1 MFYDFDKMKP
11 SAIYYCM
18 MQTLI
23 PRPIAWVLSE
33 NENLTY
39 NLAPFSY
46 FNAVCSDPP
55 LVMISVGKKP
65 DGGHKDTRVNIEQRE
80 HFIIHIASEN
90 LLEPLN
96 DSAET
101 MPAGVS
107 EVDRLG
113 LATTSWQGSRLP
125 RLSECDIAYA
135 CHCYDIQE
143 IGHTGQSLILGQ
155 VDSVYV
161 NDEVM
166 GLDDK
171 GRAKTMADKVNPL
184 GRLGAGEYM
193 SFGRVLK
200 INRPV

>member
-1 MFYDFDKMKP
+1 MYYDFAEMKP

-33 NENLTY
+33 NENSTY

-65 DGGHKDTRVNIEQRE
+65 DGSDKDTRVNIEQRRD
-80 HFIIHIASEN
+80 FIIHIASEN
-90 LLEPLN
+90 MLDPVN
-96 DSAET
+96 DSAESLA
-101 MPAGVS
+101 AGIS

-113 LATTSWQGSRLP
+113 LVTTEWEGSRLP
-125 RLSECDIAYA
+125 RLTDCDIAYA
-135 CHCYDIQE
+135 CHCYDILE
-143 IGHTGQSLILGQ
+143 IGDAKQSLILGQ

-161 NDEVM
+161 NDDVM
-166 GLDDK
+166 GHDDK
-171 GRAKTMADKVNPL
+171 GRPKTMADKVNPL

-200 INRPV
+200 RDRPV